1 MKNKKYWQERAV
13 WNMYD
18 SMEAAEGIADEVVKV
33 YMQSSKYLQLHMESI
48 FEKYKKEHRLSD
60 VEARL
65 LLENAD
71 SMKVQEL
78 IRKLENG
85 EESRSKKELLAELE
99 APAYQARI
107 ERLDRLQSQIDDI
120 MQRVYGQEQKISTA
134 FYESLAKQTYYRS
147 VFEVQKNTGV
157 NFKFEHVSEKQ
168 ISRALSMNW
177 SGKHYSERI
186 WKNTEGLAK
195 ELKTELLVSLITG
208 RTDRETAEV
217 IEQKFAC
224 GAKNA
229 RRLIRTESSF
239 LYGELAA
246 ISYQECGIEKYQFLA
261 TLDLRTSKICRSMD
275 MKIFAL
281 KERKAGINYPPMH
294 PWCRSTTV
302 AVIEDEDLE
311 RLKRSAYNPS
321 SGRIEKVP
329 ASMTYEQWYE
339 KYVKGNQ
346 EALNEEKAIKNQ
358 ASDREQHERYRK
370 VLGKDVPER
379 FDSFQ
384 KMKYN
389 EPERW
394 KFTKLDYQ
402 RRTELLENP
411 DRKLPNAENA
421 ILPEGK
427 FTKYLLGGD
436 IERGLAKGRAFT
448 KRLGYSLEN
457 WKELQNE
464 IQQGIE
470 KYPAENKGQIE
481 YGTKYEQKMILY
493 GKKGTPANVIVG
505 WLLKPDGSIAMTS
518 AYIKEVTNK

>member
-13 WNMYD
+13 WNMYN
-18 SMEAAEGIADEVVKV
+18 SMEEAEGIADEVAKV
-33 YMQSSKYLQLHMESI
+33 YMQSSKYLQLHMENI

-60 VEARL
+60 AEARL

-134 FYESLAKQTYYRS
+134 FYESFAKQAYYRS
-147 VFEVQKNTGV
+147 IFEVQKNTGV
-157 NFKFEHVSEKQ
+157 NFQFEHVSEKQ
-168 ISRALSMNW
+168 ISRVLSMNW

-239 LYGELAA
+239 LHGELAA
-246 ISYQECGIEKYQFLA
+246 ASYRECGIEKYQFLA

-275 MKIFAL
+275 MKVFAL
-281 KERKAGINYPPMH
+281 KERKTGVNYPPMH

-302 AVIEDEDLE
+302 AVIEGEDLE

-370 VLGKDVPER
+370 ILGKDVPER

-389 EPERW
+389 EPED
-394 KFTKLDYQ
+394 FD
-402 RRTELLENP
+402 LLKEYKKSVDNGMLSP
-411 DRKLPNAENA
+411 LSGFKNYKKIHAKIEKDLVGMETSNGIK
-421 ILPEGK
+421 ISGQSK
-427 FTKYLLGGD
+427 HF
-436 IERGLAKGRAFT
+436 IERVIGTKEDPKT
-448 KRLGYSLEN
+448 KRPRSGVEI
-457 WKELQNE
+457 ED
-464 IQQGIE
+464 IQQ
-470 KYPAENKGQIE
+470 A
-481 YGTKYEQKMILY
+481 LLH
-493 GKKGTPANVIVG
+493 GKIRTRKRDPDSIKFVTDKCIVSVNPNTG
-505 WLLKPDGSIAMTS
+505 VLIQCNPQ
-518 AYIKEVTNK
+518 

>member
-18 SMEAAEGIADEVVKV
+18 SMEEAEGIADEVAKV
-33 YMQSSKYLQLHMESI
+33 YMQSSKYLQLHMENI

-60 VEARL
+60 AEARL

-107 ERLDRLQSQIDDI
+107 ERLNRLQSQIDDI

-134 FYESLAKQTYYRS
+134 FYESFAKQAYYRS
-147 VFEVQKNTGV
+147 IFEAQKNTGV
-157 NFKFEHVSEKQ
+157 NFQFEHVSEKQ
-168 ISRALSMNW
+168 ISRVLSVNW

-239 LYGELAA
+239 LHGELAA
-246 ISYQECGIEKYQFLA
+246 ASYQECGIEKYQFLA

-275 MKIFAL
+275 MKVFAL
-281 KERKAGINYPPMH
+281 KERKTGVNYPPMH

-302 AVIEDEDLE
+302 AVIEGEDLE

-370 VLGKDVPER
+370 ILGKDVPER

-389 EPERW
+389 EPES
-394 KFTKLDYQ
+394 FD
-402 RRTELLENP
+402 LLKEYKKSVDNGMLSP
-411 DRKLPNAENA
+411 LSGFKNYKKIHAKIEKDLVGMETSNGIK
-421 ILPEGK
+421 ISGQSK
-427 FTKYLLGGD
+427 HF
-436 IERGLAKGRAFT
+436 IERVIGTKEDPKT
-448 KRLGYSLEN
+448 KRSRSGVEI
-457 WKELQNE
+457 ED
-464 IQQGIE
+464 IQQ
-470 KYPAENKGQIE
+470 A
-481 YGTKYEQKMILY
+481 LLH
-493 GKKGTPANVIVG
+493 GKIRTRERDPDSIKFVTDKCIVSVNPNTG
-505 WLLKPDGSIAMTS
+505 VLIQCNPQ
-518 AYIKEVTNK
+518 

>member
-18 SMEAAEGIADEVVKV
+18 SMEAAEGIADEVAKV

-78 IRKLENG
+78 IRKLDNG
-85 EESRSKKELLAELE
+85 EELLAELE

-107 ERLDRLQSQIDDI
+107 ERLDRLQSQIDDV

-168 ISRALSMNW
+168 ISRVLSMNW

-239 LYGELAA
+239 LHGELAA

-261 TLDLRTSKICRSMD
+261 TLDLRTSKICRNMD

-370 VLGKDVPER
+370 ILGKYVPEK

-411 DRKLPNAENA
+411 DKKLPNAENA

-464 IQQGIE
+464 IQQGVE

>member
-13 WNMYD
+13 WNMYN
-18 SMEAAEGIADEVVKV
+18 SMEEAEGIADEVAKV
-33 YMQSSKYLQLHMESI
+33 YMQSSKYLQLHMENI

-60 VEARL
+60 AEARL

-85 EESRSKKELLAELE
+85 EESRNKKELLAELE

-134 FYESLAKQTYYRS
+134 FYESFAKQAYYHS
-147 VFEVQKNTGV
+147 IFEVQKNTGV
-157 NFKFEHVSEKQ
+157 NFQFEHVSEKQ
-168 ISRALSMNW
+168 IARVLSMNW

-217 IEQKFAC
+217 INQKFVY

-239 LYGELAA
+239 LHGELSA

-261 TLDLRTSKICRSMD
+261 TLDLRTSKTCRSMD
-275 MKIFAL
+275 MKVFAL
-281 KERKAGINYPPMH
+281 KERKTGINYPPMH

-302 AVIEDEDLE
+302 AVIEGEDLE

-370 VLGKDVPER
+370 VLGKEVPER

-389 EPERW
+389 EPEQFSALKKKAHTYSEIDEKEWSPEFKQKSKEAYHRFSEKDIYLSTHALSRLPRLNKPGAPGVTEKELMEFLHGSP
-394 KFTKLDYQ
+394 KFK
-402 RRTELLENP
+402 EGENKMVYF
-411 DRKLPNAENA
+411 DAERQLVA
-421 ILPEGK
+421 IK
-427 FTKYLLGGD
+427 NKVTGD
-436 IERGLAKGRAFT
+436 IVSVVRRKSPKET
-448 KRLGYSLEN
+448 WEN
-457 WKELQNE
+457 
-464 IQQGIE
+464 
-470 KYPAENKGQIE
+470 
-481 YGTKYEQKMILY
+481 
-493 GKKGTPANVIVG
+493 V
-505 WLLKPDGSIAMTS
+505 
-518 AYIKEVTNK
+518 